1 MSKEEN
7 SIIEQ
12 ALLEAKQIDKTFEAN
27 AKEILSHTMGLEV
40 EQLVKESIL
49 DSRKALNEDEDDDT
63 DLANDLDMLSNDLD
77 GETEME
83 EPEMGELETDEEDDL
98 DLGSELDFELGDDM
112 EMDTIDLTGV
122 DDTELIS
129 VFKKMGP
136 DDEIEVV
143 QDEDGVSFT
152 DLGTGAEYKIQFG
165 GDQNVSDELDM
176 EDDEEEIID
185 LSGDDTLDVEDNELE
200 ESEVVYEI
208 EITEE
213 EDENE
218 MDDELE
224 EGRRTLGMGRSHG
237 RGGLPKPRS
246 YKKMSESNR
255 PTFGGKLLKENTVLK
270 DNITNLE
277 TENKSLKEN
286 QEKMVDALKQFRQKL
301 QEVAVVKSNIA
312 HLVRLFTENTTTK
325 EEKVDIVKRMDEA
338 KTINESKLI
347 YKTINKEL
355 QGSKKPVLESIN
367 EKVNK
372 TQSTGSSQITESKV
386 YTHPELEKMKKLWG
400 FNYKY

>member
-213 EDENE
+213 DDENE
-218 MDDELE
+218 MEDELE
-224 EGRRTLGMGRSHG
+224 EGSRTLGMGRSHG

-301 QEVAVVKSNIA
+301 QEVAVFNSNLA